1 MVLNKI
7 LKESRYIIVD
17 CLLVEDNENQKARL
31 NRLLDLY
38 NMMQEQDLMKNGE
51 ITYI

>member
-1 MVLNKI
+1 MNKL
-7 LKESRYIIVD
+7 LKESRYIIVE

-38 NMMQEQDLMKNGE
+38 NMMQEKELIKNGE
-51 ITYI
+51 IIYI